1 MMDKKILENLEST
14 LNSNYTNIV
23 SIDMKNLIVS
33 IMNYN
38 KNNELEV
45 LSRMSLA
52 NYIETCQ
59 QTIHRDD
66 FEMFISNLNFDRL
79 RNEYSKGNDEHR
91 YKYRRLDFKG
101 EYSYY
106 TQIIR
111 YITINGNEYVFL
123 ASEDTQKAIDTTTKE
138 NETLKRQVNE
148 IEDSKKKKS
157 IDINNPTLLIID
169 DSSIMRNAVKK
180 IFVDQYNII
189 TAKNGNEGIELIKE
203 HLLNKSDITIVG
215 IFLDIIMP
223 VADGFVVLD
232 FLKENDLFTKVPV
245 SIISGDETKATR
257 KRMYTYDIADLLIK
271 PFNTDH
277 IRKRMN
283 NLINVYLN
291 QKNMNVIINKQEL
304 VIKEKQEK
312 VSEVKRD
319 SKDLKNTNMIMN
331 KIVDNICD
339 TDSSKDLKKIVKII
353 ASEMKF
359 IPEYKID
366 QDSVNKIVKYAPLY
380 NVGAIAMKNETKVT
394 YRSIFEEVEYG
405 LTILET
411 YIDDDKKED
420 KKIAKN
426 IIKNAFELFNG
437 KGLPNKLVGN
447 KIPIEAQIVSVAVRL
462 NSRRNGKEVL
472 ADIDQMINNESDKY
486 NKDILDVICS
496 KKKEIKDIKVK

>member
-1 MMDKKILENLEST
+1 MDKKVLENFETT

-23 SIDMKNLIVS
+23 SIDMKRLTVNV
-33 IMNYN
+33 MNYN
-38 KNNELEV
+38 SKNELEII
-45 LSRMSLA
+45 SKISLESF
-52 NYIETCQ
+52 ISTLQ
-59 QTIHRDD
+59 KTVHKDD
-66 FEMFISNLNFDRL
+66 FNEFVSYLNFDRI
-79 RNEYSKGNDEHR
+79 RKEYLKGNDETR
-91 YKYRRLDFKG
+91 FKYRRLDFKG

-106 TQIIR
+106 NQIIR
-111 YITINGNEYVFL
+111 YITINGNEFMFL
-123 ASEDTQKAIDTTTKE
+123 ASEDIQDDLDRTEKE
-138 NETLKRQVNE
+138 NTKLKRVVNE
-148 IEDSKKKKS
+148 IEESKKKKS
-157 IDINNPTLLIID
+157 MDINNPTLLIVD

-189 TAKNGNEGIELIKE
+189 TAKNGNEAIDLIKA
-203 HLLNKSDITIVG
+203 HLLNKSDINIVG

-232 FLKENDLFTKVPV
+232 FLKENDLFKKVPV
-245 SIISGDETKATR
+245 SIISGDESKATR

-271 PFNTDH
+271 PFNVDH

-283 NLINVYLN
+283 NLINLYLDSR
-291 QKNMNVIINKQEL
+291 NMNIIINKQEL
-304 VIKEKQEK
+304 VIKDKQEK
-312 VSEVKRD
+312 VTEVKKD
-319 SKDLKNTNMIMN
+319 AKDLKNTNLVMN

-339 TDSSKDLKKIVKII
+339 TESSKDLKRIVRVI
-353 ASEMKF
+353 ATEMKF

-366 QDSVNKIVKYAPLY
+366 HEVVNKIVKYAPLY

-394 YRSIFEEVEYG
+394 YRTIFEEVEYG

-411 YIDDDKKED
+411 YIDDELKED

-426 IIKNAFELFNG
+426 IIKNAFELYNG

-462 NSRRNGKEVL
+462 NARRNGKEIL

-486 NKDILDVICS
+486 NKDILDILDL
-496 KKKEIKDIKVK
+496 KRKDLKDIKVK

>member
-1 MMDKKILENLEST
+1 MMDKKIIDNFKST

-33 IMNYN
+33 VMNYN
-38 KNNELEV
+38 KNNELEII
-45 LSRMSLA
+45 SRLTLE
-52 NYIETCQ
+52 NYITACQ
-59 QTIHRDD
+59 KLIHRDD
-66 FEMFISNLNFDRL
+66 FNLFISNLNFENL
-79 RNEYSKGNDEHR
+79 RNEYKKGNDEQR

-123 ASEDTQKAIDTTTKE
+123 ASEDTQKVIDKTTRE
-138 NETLKRQVNE
+138 NEILKRQVNE
-148 IEDSKKKKS
+148 IEESKKKKS
-157 IDINNPTLLIID
+157 IEINNPTILIID

-203 HLLNKSDITIVG
+203 HLLKESNLTIVG

-232 FLKENDLFTKVPV
+232 FLKENNLFTKVPV

-312 VSEVKRD
+312 VSEVKKD

-339 TDSSKDLKKIVKII
+339 TESSKDLKRIVRII

-366 QDSVNKIVKYAPLY
+366 HDIVNKIVKYAPLY

-394 YRSIFEEVEYG
+394 YRTIFEEVEYG

-411 YIDDDKKED
+411 YIDDELKED
-420 KKIAKN
+420 KRIAKN

-447 KIPIEAQIVSVAVRL
+447 KIPIEAQIVSIAVRL
-462 NSRRNGKEVL
+462 NTRKNGKEVI
-472 ADIDQMINNESDKY
+472 ADIDQIIKNESDKY
-486 NKDILDVICS
+486 NKDILDILDL
-496 KKKEIKDIKVK
+496 KRKDLKDIKVK